1 MGLGKDLSKS
11 FGKPLQSPRCVP
23 DSYFSLRPVPEL
35 YPRQE
40 AWIVM
45 AAVCE

>member
-11 FGKPLQSPRCVP
+11 FGKPLQSAPCVP

-40 AWIVM
+40 ARIVM